1 MKFMRERLFELVAG
15 LSLRRAASVTT
26 PEPPPTQTAAS
37 TRPRRYPRMKQNVST
52 SAYMKED
59 ANDESTVSR
68 PEPLKL
74 RKKPKRR
81 ALG

>member
-1 MKFMRERLFELVAG
+1 MRERLFELVAG

-26 PEPPPTQTAAS
+26 LKPAPTQTAAS
-37 TRPRRYPRMKQNVST
+37 MRPRRYPHAKRNAST
-52 SAYMKED
+52 SAYMAED
-59 ANDESTVSR
+59 ADDESTVSQ

-81 ALG
+81 VLG

>member
-1 MKFMRERLFELVAG
+1 MKFMRERLFEIVAG
-15 LSLRRAASVTT
+15 LSLRRAASVY
-26 PEPPPTQTAAS
+26 TAPS
-37 TRPRRYPRMKQNVST
+37 TRSTVRYPYAERTVSAP
-52 SAYMKED
+52 AYVED
-59 ANDESTVSR
+59 ADDEFVPPR